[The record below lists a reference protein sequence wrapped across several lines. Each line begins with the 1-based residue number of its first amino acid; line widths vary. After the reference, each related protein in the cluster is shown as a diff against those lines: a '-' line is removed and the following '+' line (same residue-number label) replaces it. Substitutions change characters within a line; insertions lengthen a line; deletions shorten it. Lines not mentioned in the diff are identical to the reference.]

1 MQRVNDEL
9 PRPIAAAQQLVV
21 TAAAPNVHGD
31 VHSILAPKRQ
41 SSERCRQ
48 SSRNCRHQSLLCR
61 GHMASAS
68 QGRLTGEVRTR
79 IVSEWF
85 HQSLRKCCDQ
95 ALPLSSYWP
104 QQQRNARQRP
114 GRRGI
119 KGERTRIISE
129 WSHQSLRNC
138 RDQSLL
144 RRIHEPALKP
154 VMSIVTTR
162 SFVAIAGRMLSSLMS
177 GLVIQASGSSQN
189 TQSCSSMT
197 CTEECSMVFD
207 AGVLSGVVSRTKRLS
222 DAHRWA
228 RCEWLTLVV
237 AHLHEGRR
245 EPYHGISAATCP
257 VLR

>member
-1 MQRVNDEL
+1 MVIGE
-9 PRPIAAAQQLVV
+9 
-21 TAAAPNVHGD
+21 APGAEEDRQGEPFVGRAGKLLD
-31 VHSILAPKRQ
+31 QMLLAIGQ
-41 SSERCRQ
+41 SR
-48 SSRNCRHQSLLCR
+48 
-61 GHMASAS
+61 
-68 QGRLTGEVRTR
+68 
-79 IVSEWF
+79 
-85 HQSLRKCCDQ
+85 DQ
-95 ALPLSSYWP
+95 ALPLSSYWR
-104 QQQRNARQRP
+104 QQQRNARQRL

-197 CTEECSMVFD
+197 CTEECSMVVD
-207 AGVLSGVVSRTKRLS
+207 AGVLSRGVSRTKRLS
-222 DAHRWA
+222 DAHR
-228 RCEWLTLVV
+228 
-237 AHLHEGRR
+237 
-245 EPYHGISAATCP
+245 
-257 VLR
+257 